1 MKKYIL
7 AVILFSSFIFANSQE
22 KKEGTLPLPQPYF
35 TFSKT
40 LEFEEYQFELEN
52 KIYDELEES
61 VITDIDKRQEALRK
75 RSFDER
81 KKEFSLMDVYLNF
94 NVDYES
100 EYWIGNGYVTGSELE
115 QLEFEQNLL
124 IESIDVKFNDENFVC
139 NGNKFSDI
147 VKKRILKAKKGDII
161 IVRVNY
167 TGKIPT
173 QNEALVHTFE

>member
-35 TFSKT
+35 EFAKT
-40 LEFEEYQFELEN
+40 PEFEEYQFELEN
-52 KIYDELEES
+52 KIYDELEA
-61 VITDIDKRQEALRK
+61 DIDKRVEALRK

-81 KKEFSLMDVYLNF
+81 KKEFSLMCVRLNF
-94 NVDYES
+94 YVDYES
-100 EYWIGNGYVTGSELE
+100 EYWLGNGYVTGSELE

-167 TGKIPT
+167 TGKIST